1 MTLVSTKRFGR
12 RGWCSPDK
20 LPKGPNGRACCR
32 ECSQEVPQGLRS
44 FCSVACVTTWKL
56 RTDPQAQTRF
66 LLKRDQGICQL
77 CRVDCLLL
85 LAELRALRHQ
95 DRKER
100 WGQHTISGEQSL
112 PSDQHLDGKLA
123 AKVEL
128 VGLPKHLQGLDRRL
142 WEADHTVP
150 VVEGGGDCGPE
161 NLRTLCWACH
171 RACTAELKKRM
182 AAKRKLLA
190 DPMKLS
196 C

>member
-1 MTLVSTKRFGR
+1 MTDASTKRFGR
-12 RGWCSPDK
+12 RGWCSPGK

-32 ECSQEVPQGLRS
+32 ECSKEVPERRRS
-44 FCSVACVTTWKL
+44 FCSEACVTTWKL

-77 CRVDCLLL
+77 CRLDCLAL
-85 LAELRALRHQ
+85 LAELKTLRLEA
-95 DRKER
+95 RKER
-100 WGQHTISGEQSL
+100 WGYAGTVQFEGAL
-112 PSDQHLDGKLA
+112 GSDQHLDRFTARLTA
-123 AKVEL
+123 LSVPL
-128 VGLPKHLQGLDRRL
+128 HLRGLDRRL

-171 RACTAELKKRM
+171 RAVTAELKKRM

-190 DPMKLS
+190 VGGCLG
-196 C
+196 